1 MEIQSYILYEDRDLI
16 VCRKPAGVP
25 VQTKQIQTKDMVSLL
40 KNYRYQQEG
49 VKGEPYLGVIHRLD
63 QPVEGIVVFAKTLQ
77 AAKELNRQL
86 QAGGFGKYY
95 QAVLCKVPEKAQG
108 QLTDYL
114 VKDGRTNLS
123 KICRKSDAGAKEA
136 RLSYKIQGEA
146 ERKALAN
153 IHLDTGRHHQIRV
166 QMSGMGCPILGDV
179 KYGGEEKARGQI
191 ALCASSL
198 TFVHPK
204 TKSRCS
210 LRYSRKQR
218 GLICFLLQKLKKL
231 YKGRWDGNT
240 NITTVCR

>member
-49 VKGEPYLGVIHRLD
+49 GKGEPYLGVIHRLD
-63 QPVEGIVVFAKTLQ
+63 QPVEGIVVFAKTP
-77 AAKELNRQL
+77 
-86 QAGGFGKYY
+86 

-146 ERKALAN
+146 EGKALAN

-204 TKSRCS
+204 TK
-210 LRYSRKQR
+210 KQMQFEIQPQVA
-218 GLICFLLQKLKKL
+218 GFDLFFASKI
-231 YKGRWDGNT
+231 
-240 NITTVCR
+240 